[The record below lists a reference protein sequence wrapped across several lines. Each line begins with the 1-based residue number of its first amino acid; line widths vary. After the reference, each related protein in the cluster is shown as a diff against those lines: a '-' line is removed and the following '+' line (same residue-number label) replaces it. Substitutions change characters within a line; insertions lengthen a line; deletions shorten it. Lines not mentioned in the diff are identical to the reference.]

1 MSDKKFDLNNFVV
14 DKVLSCVL
22 AYSICPKCG
31 WKQEEN
37 KLDSCPVCG
46 QALIIDRWSEV
57 INE

>member
-1 MSDKKFDLNNFVV
+1 MGSKKFEPNNIVV

-37 KLDSCPVCG
+37 RLDFCPVCG
-46 QALIIDRWSEV
+46 QNLIIYKMG
-57 INE
+57 